1 MVKTLATITL
11 ITALTFLLINYTKVS
26 PAQPENEPR
35 TITRIWR
42 GWTNKENAD
51 KFEKILTVVA
61 IPSIESNK
69 PKGCLGIQ
77 VLRREMG
84 EEVEF
89 TTIMLFNSLSAIKE
103 FAGEDFEAAHI
114 DANVKPLLIRYDH
127 RVTHHETLTTKIW

>member
-1 MVKTLATITL
+1 MKTLVTLTL
-11 ITALTFLLINYTKVS
+11 IVALTFLLMNYTKSS
-26 PAQPENEPR
+26 PAQHESR

-42 GWTNKENAD
+42 GWTSKENAD
-51 KFEKILTVVA
+51 KFQKTLADEA

-77 VLRREMG
+77 VLRRETG

-103 FAGEDFEAAHI
+103 FAGEDYEAAHI
-114 DANVKPLLIRYDH
+114 DPKVKPLLLRYDG
-127 RVTHHETLTTKIW
+127 RVVHHETLFAKVW

>member
-1 MVKTLATITL
+1 MKTLATLTL
-11 ITALTFLLINYTKVS
+11 IVALTFLLMNYTKSS
-26 PAQPENEPR
+26 PAQHESR

-42 GWTNKENAD
+42 GWTSKENAD
-51 KFEKILTVVA
+51 KFQKTLTDEA

-77 VLRREMG
+77 VLKRETG

-103 FAGEDFEAAHI
+103 FAGEDYEAAHI
-114 DANVKPLLIRYDH
+114 DPKVKPLLLRYDG
-127 RVTHHETLTTKIW
+127 RVAHHETLFTKVW